1 MINFKLGLFALFNS
15 FLPIFDVGSDG
26 ATCIDHLIDGQY
38 NWALATFLPM
48 WNPFFL
54 HLLHFLW
61 KFVCSCCTC
70 DPDFD
75 ACAEFKKVFLHLPL
89 RAPIENLKK
98 FERLRQI
105 GFGTDQ
111 MDGKHWEEVEKIQFK
126 AGILAMQE
134 SFSEAGPQTVIQ
146 LVIIFSTGRITTTQ
160 MISIPISILSLAWG
174 SSRAFF
180 ILRRRDEADPD
191 PGVWLVCFRILPW
204 ELLMVTNS
212 TIYWTC
218 FTGLVGKYAIFG
230 VFFCFVITL
239 STLWLK
245 EKWDIYKG
253 DLQSLQGENFKLISS
268 MTAVWLLGR
277 VKKAKMLEILLV
289 IVFQWFMKYRA
300 CKKYFRLV
308 ELHPKFR
315 SDKIYAL
322 KSASP

>member
-26 ATCIDHLIDGQY
+26 TTCLDQLIDGQY
-38 NWALATFLPM
+38 NWTLATFLPM
-48 WNPFFL
+48 WNLFFF
-54 HLLHFLW
+54 HLLDFLW
-61 KFVCSCCTC
+61 NFICSCWTS
-70 DPDFD
+70 DPDFE

-89 RAPIENLKK
+89 GVPLENYKK
-98 FERLRQI
+98 AKRLFQI

-111 MDGKHWEEVEKIQFK
+111 MGEENSKEVEKIQFE
-126 AGILAMQE
+126 AGNLMMQE

-160 MISIPISILSLAWG
+160 MFSIPISILSLAWG

-191 PGVWLVCFRILPW
+191 PGVWLVCLRILPW
-204 ELLMVTNS
+204 ELLIVTNS

-230 VFFCFVITL
+230 VFFCFVTTL

-245 EKWDIYKG
+245 EKRNIYKG

-268 MTAVWLLGR
+268 MTAVWQLGR
-277 VKKAKMLEILLV
+277 VEKAKVLEILLV
-289 IVFQWFMKYRA
+289 NLSQISEHMCGIVRNMRGHESWAPR
-300 CKKYFRLV
+300 
-308 ELHPKFR
+308 
-315 SDKIYAL
+315 
-322 KSASP
+322 